1 MLLAFVINM
10 VVIAATVFIH
20 FEALKL
26 ISTVIS
32 HMSRGQRTRIIV
44 GVLGAIAAHTAEI

>member
-10 VVIAATVFIH
+10 VVIAAH